1 MRILGIM
8 SGTSADGLDCCD
20 VELDID
26 FNYNLKFEVLKFAT
40 IPYSKSEKKF
50 LLSAREG
57 DYKSPYL
64 STKIT
69 ELFILK
75 IQTFS
80 KNSNFDIV
88 ACHGH
93 TVKHIDKVLSIQLL
107 DQRLLY
113 KKFKVPIIYNFRA
126 NDILLSGTG
135 APLMPFL
142 DWLLFSSLDREVLTL
157 NVGGISNITYIPKG
171 GDREE
176 VVGFDTGPGMSLV
189 DKAVK
194 RIFNEPYDI
203 NGKYSQKGEVDIDL
217 LSNLIKND
225 YVTKLPPK
233 STDIEE
239 FGDKFL
245 DKIISMNK
253 SLDSCSLIRTLIQFT
268 VDSIHYNIMKFI
280 NLGDMDCEL
289 VYSGGGTEH
298 PVLVEGLIE
307 KDFNIIPISKY
318 GIDSSIKEAL
328 LIALL
333 GACRELNLNS
343 NMRSVTGANSYCVL
357 GDIYNG

>member
-26 FNYNLKFEVLKFAT
+26 SNYNFKFKILKFGT
-40 IPYSKSEKKF
+40 IPYSDSEKKF
-50 LLSAREG
+50 LLSAREE
-57 DYKSPYL
+57 DHESL
-64 STKIT
+64 SLLTKIT

-75 IQTFS
+75 IQKFS

-107 DQRLLY
+107 DQKLLY
-113 KKFKVPIIYNFRA
+113 RKFKVPIIYNFRA

-142 DWLLFSSLDREVLTL
+142 DWLLFSDIDREVLTL
-157 NVGGISNITYIPKG
+157 NIGGISNITYIPKD
-171 GDREE
+171 GDRDK
-176 VVGFDTGPGMSLV
+176 VIGFDTGPGMSLV

-194 RIFNEPYDI
+194 KIFDEPYDI
-203 NGKYSQKGEVDIDL
+203 DGKYSQRGEVDVEL
-217 LSNLIKND
+217 LSKLIKND
-225 YVTKLPPK
+225 YIVKLPPK

-245 DKIISMNK
+245 DEIIFNNK
-253 SLDSCSLIRTLIQFT
+253 SLDSYSLIRTLIQFT
-268 VDSIHYNIMKFI
+268 VDSIHYNIIKFA
-280 NLGDMDCEL
+280 NLGHMDCEL
-289 VYSGGGTEH
+289 VYSGGGAEN
-298 PVLVEGLIE
+298 PILLEGLAE
-307 KDFNIIPISKY
+307 KNFNIIPISKY

-333 GACRELNLNS
+333 GACRKLNLNS
-343 NMRSVTGANSYCVL
+343 NMPSVTGANSYCIL